1 VQFNLDGSLAW
12 RFATKG
18 EIWGTPRTTRDG
30 RVVFGSMDKTF
41 YCVGDT
47 DGTLVWAYDAQ
58 QEIAGTPLIQVVIVC
73 HLVLHFSCFNFCGT
87 SM

>member
-1 VQFNLDGSLAW
+1 
-12 RFATKG
+12 
-18 EIWGTPRTTRDG
+18 
-30 RVVFGSMDKTF
+30 MDKTL

-73 HLVLHFSCFNFCGT
+73 YLVLF
-87 SM
+87 